1 MRYISDLVDISGKAV
16 KRTLRFENVSDILL
30 KRSKVMRKRFQHA
43 QSADMRGLNDVWR
56 FIVTCSRWQREDAL
70 FSDGCFESGCR
81 DCLTLSGMWL
91 LYGGATVSSV
101 ESCTMQARW
110 TASRASAQKKVKPAP
125 IKSPIS
131 GVCLITATRSGT
143 TRKVEFHKQ
152 SLLLGSRLQW
162 VIKKG

>member
-1 MRYISDLVDISGKAV
+1 MRYIFDLVDISGEVAKH
-16 KRTLRFENVSDILL
+16 TFRFENVSDILL

-43 QSADMRGLNDVWR
+43 QSADMRGLNDVWW

-91 LYGGATVSSV
+91 LYGATVSSV

-131 GVCLITATRSGT
+131 GVSLITATRSGT

-152 SLLLGSRLQW
+152 SLLLSSGIQW
-162 VIKKG
+162 VIKRG